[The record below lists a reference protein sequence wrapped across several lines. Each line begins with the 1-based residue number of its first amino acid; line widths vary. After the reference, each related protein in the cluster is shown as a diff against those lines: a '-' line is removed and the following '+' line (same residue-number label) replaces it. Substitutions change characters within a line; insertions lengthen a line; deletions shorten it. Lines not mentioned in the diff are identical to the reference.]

1 MVNGEAL
8 DIGILITAAL
18 AVAGYIYRSGVE
30 DRAAARNLLFY
41 LLELRHELVFEQ
53 PKLEA
58 FIDEFKSQMNKVI
71 GDRPNLKSLVVDQI
85 PQKHIAA
92 MLTSMNSELTRIDQ
106 PLLDSYET
114 SLFTYSRVDP
124 VLVHS
129 IRGMKLLPIVSRN
142 LTDVK
147 TGYAE
152 MMDSL
157 DVGQDMADYGQNELD
172 SSLDDIFKQLMNE
185 LDSKIRRVSRKAGF
199 AVWFRVKRLLKRTE
213 EEVERPDNT
222 QFDVAEVIERL
233 FKTLMINFGA
243 TNEVKAQIE
252 ASSLKQIMDLF
263 ELKLAESADQDGT
276 GGGS

>member
-58 FIDEFKSQMNKVI
+58 FIDEFKSQMNEVI
-71 GDRPNLKSLVVDQI
+71 GDRPNLKFLVVDQI
-85 PQKHIAA
+85 PQEHIAA
-92 MLTSMNSELTRIDQ
+92 MLASMNSELTRIDQ
-106 PLLDSYET
+106 PLLDSYEA

-157 DVGQDMADYGQNELD
+157 EIGQDVADYGQNEVD
-172 SSLDDIFKQLMNE
+172 SSLDDIFQQLMNG

-222 QFDVAEVIERL
+222 QFAAAEVIERL
-233 FKTLMINFGA
+233 FKTLMINFGV

-263 ELKLAESADQDGT
+263 EAKLAESADQDGT